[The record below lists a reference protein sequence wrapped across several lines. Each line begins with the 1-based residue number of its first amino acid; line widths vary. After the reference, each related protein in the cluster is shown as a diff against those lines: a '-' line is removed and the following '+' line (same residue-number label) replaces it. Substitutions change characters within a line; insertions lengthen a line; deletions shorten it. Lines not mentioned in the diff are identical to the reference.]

1 MENFQ
6 IGNIVISKVGRDKG
20 KIFVVVKIEKGYVYL
35 ADGKS
40 RKIQN
45 PKKKKIK
52 HVQPTN
58 KVINN
63 LKNKIENEEKVTNAD
78 IRKELSVYQ
87 DDPELS

>member
-6 IGNIVISKVGRDKG
+6 IGNIIISKVGRDKG
-20 KIFVVVKIEKGYVYL
+20 KIFIVVKIEKGYVYL
-35 ADGKS
+35 ADGKL

-63 LKNKIENEEKVTNAD
+63 LKTKIENEEKITNAD
-78 IRKELSVYQ
+78 IRKELSIYQ
-87 DDPELS
+87 NNPGLS